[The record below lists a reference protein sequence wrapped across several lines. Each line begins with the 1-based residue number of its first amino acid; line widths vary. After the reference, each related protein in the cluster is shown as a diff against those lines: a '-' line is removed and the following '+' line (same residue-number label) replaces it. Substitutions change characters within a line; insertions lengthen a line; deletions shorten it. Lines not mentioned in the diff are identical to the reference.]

1 VTRTIR
7 KEPPLQ
13 ADCAQTLREC
23 VQSTLEHYLKNLDGH
38 EVGGLYQMVM
48 GQVEPPLI
56 KGLLDYTQGNQSR
69 TARLLGI
76 SRSTLRKKM
85 AQYGISQDP

>member
-1 VTRTIR
+1 
-7 KEPPLQ
+7 
-13 ADCAQTLREC
+13 
-23 VQSTLEHYLKNLDGH
+23 
-38 EVGGLYQMVM
+38 MVM